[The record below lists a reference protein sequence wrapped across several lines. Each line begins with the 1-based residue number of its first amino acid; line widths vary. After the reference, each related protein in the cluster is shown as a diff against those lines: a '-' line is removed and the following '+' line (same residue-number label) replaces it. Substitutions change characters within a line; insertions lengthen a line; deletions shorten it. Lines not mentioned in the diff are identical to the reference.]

1 MVYAPQY
8 SKINISKLSKNR
20 GKDQVAT
27 KRCSKCLLSTHGWT
41 NSRLPALISSRR
53 ECWKELVFQISSN
66 AYVHAFVLNF
76 KIPFKLTSVAGDAD
90 FRLQPVPLVDDYD
103 EMDPDK
109 PIPPAFEESD
119 DEDAD
124 KIDISGPRILA
135 DVVLAKTIGE

>member
-1 MVYAPQY
+1 MVYVPRY
-8 SKINISKLSKNR
+8 SKINISKPSKNCGEDR
-20 GKDQVAT
+20 VTT
-27 KRCSKCLLSTHGWT
+27 KQCSKCLLSTCRWT
-41 NSRLPALISSRR
+41 NSWLPALISSHR

-66 AYVHAFVLNF
+66 AYICAFVLNF

-90 FRLQPVPLVDDYD
+90 FRLQLVPLVDNYD

-119 DEDAD
+119 DEDTD
-124 KIDISGPRILA
+124 KLNISGPHILV